1 MITEL
6 VNYIRDFSD
15 EYLTMPKIYLSDIV
29 EVFIIAVIVYYVLIW
44 FKNTR
49 AWVIFRGMVVLMG
62 LLFVATIFNLST
74 ILWLS
79 NKVLNIAILA
89 IVIIFQPELRKALE
103 DLGNRNI
110 FFYFF
115 RSQEGSSTGR
125 FSDKS
130 LDDIIRATVEMAK
143 NKTGALIVIARNNN
157 LDEYINT
164 GISLN
169 AEISSQLL
177 INIFEHNT
185 PLHDGAVVIEN
196 NKIIAATC
204 YLPLSNNLDLSKD
217 LGTRHRAGVGVSE
230 ESDAFVIIV
239 SEETGAISIA
249 SHGKLTRH
257 VDSGMLKKE
266 LVKAQNKTAVKEKK
280 QLKKNKKTKLN
291 RGRRK

>member
-143 NKTGALIVIARNNN
+143 NKT
-157 LDEYINT
+157 
-164 GISLN
+164 
-169 AEISSQLL
+169 
-177 INIFEHNT
+177 
-185 PLHDGAVVIEN
+185 
-196 NKIIAATC
+196 
-204 YLPLSNNLDLSKD
+204 
-217 LGTRHRAGVGVSE
+217 
-230 ESDAFVIIV
+230 DA
-239 SEETGAISIA
+239 
-249 SHGKLTRH
+249 
-257 VDSGMLKKE
+257 
-266 LVKAQNKTAVKEKK
+266 
-280 QLKKNKKTKLN
+280 
-291 RGRRK
+291 